1 MWLGCMFKTFLH
13 KRTHE
18 IWSLSSANCADVSI
32 CRAVAIPFYYSSLGF
47 TDYNFCLNP
56 ILPQLYLIKCAN
68 IKLVT

>member
-47 TDYNFCLNP
+47 TDYNLCLNLNTLKRP
-56 ILPQLYLIKCAN
+56 N
-68 IKLVT
+68 